1 MFTAYGI
8 LKNNE
13 FILSTVKVEE
23 KDPMS
28 IVNRQMMLWQH
39 HYPDSHLSVI
49 KLSKRADAPNKH
61 GWIEYTG

>member
-13 FILSTVKVEE
+13 SILSTIKVAE

-28 IVNRQMMLWQH
+28 LVNRQMMLWQH
-39 HYPDSHLSVI
+39 QYPDSHLRVI
-49 KLSKRADAPNKH
+49 KLVKRADAPNKH
-61 GWIEYTG
+61 GWVEYTD